1 MELGRQHGRVTP
13 GCVADRSVIVR
24 TSVGEIGHGAPGL
37 SARHPLHRSTG
48 RHSASRAALRCHH
61 RAEALDSIP
70 PPDTTFGWRPGA
82 RLLRTVSATQ
92 TRHEESPLRY
102 EIHVEGQ
109 IGASRSEWFDG
120 MHITSGPDGTTI
132 AGEVADQ
139 SALHGLL
146 DRVRDFGL
154 TVVSVTRVD
163 RHPKEQS

>member
-1 MELGRQHGRVTP
+1 MAL
-13 GCVADRSVIVR
+13 
-24 TSVGEIGHGAPGL
+24 PGL
-37 SARHPLHRSTG
+37 PPGTCCTVAPAAT
-48 RHSASRAALRCHH
+48 RAAGTPSGT
-61 RAEALDSIP
+61 AGPPDAAVPDTIP
-70 PPDTTFGWRPGA
+70 PPDTTFGWRRDA

-92 TRHEESPLRY
+92 PRHEESPLRY

-163 RHPKEQS
+163 RHPEERS